1 MVIAQIMQPT
11 EHTLKGIFMLSVSIP
26 LLLLPLHKKGL
37 IKGLVQWIS
46 FNSILLIM
54 TERMNFPLVILFII
68 NSVRICYTSWHKK
81 FWELTRPDSS
91 LEKYGKNI
99 VSQRAL
105 EDLPCD
111 FDIWEN

>member
-11 EHTLKGIFMLSVSIP
+11 EHTVKGIFMLSVSIP

-37 IKGLVQWIS
+37 IKGLVRWIS
-46 FNSILLIM
+46 FNSIFLIM
-54 TERMNFPLVILFII
+54 TERMNFPLV
-68 NSVRICYTSWHKK
+68 NNVRICNTSWHKK